1 MLSCFNSIHDAKC
14 IEHDCITVGYP
25 VIGVC
30 RPPWHLAVEI
40 DVRLSRSVSSGIS
53 LFLEMGF
60 HGSIIVFD
68 CWRWRD
74 NLIDM
79 VDDAIALFIAFRTC
93 I

>member
-1 MLSCFNSIHDAKC
+1 MLSRFNSVHDAKC
-14 IEHDCITVGYP
+14 IEHDCITMRYP

-30 RPPWHLAVEI
+30 RPPWHLAVEV
-40 DVRLSRSVSSGIS
+40 DVWLSRSVSTSVS

-60 HGSIIVFD
+60 HGSIIVFNS
-68 CWRWRD
+68 RRRRD

>member
-1 MLSCFNSIHDAKC
+1 MLSSFDSIHDAKR
-14 IEHDCITVGYP
+14 IEHDCITVRYP

-30 RPPWHLAVEI
+30 RPPWHLAVEVDI
-40 DVRLSRSVSSGIS
+40 WLTCRVASGTP

-60 HGSIIVFD
+60 HGGIIVVD
-68 CWRWRD
+68 CRQRRD

-79 VDDAIALFIAFRTC
+79 VDDAIALFIAFRAC